1 MSDLLITKTRVKC
14 GRLKRGFRFLHITD
28 VHLCLTDGTESP
40 ARIEYNAPRINL
52 FSRDGVRSDEYF
64 PHFFEYA
71 RDNGCDAVIMTG
83 DITDTP
89 TEPNIKALER
99 AVESSPVPVIYVVGN
114 HDWSFFDDYRTN
126 GAKAL
131 YLHRF
136 AEVSGGDTELC
147 VRRLDGLNVLTLDN
161 GDNGFT
167 ERQLDTT
174 KRLILEGTPLLICFH
189 VPLAAPA
196 LSEKTSKVWGRD
208 ICIQNS
214 EMAKMIAAAD
224 NVAAVLTGHVHFF
237 HEEYIGNTLQ
247 IVTGLGAEGMG
258 RLIELGR

>member
-14 GRLKRGFRFLHITD
+14 GGLKRRFRFLHITD
-28 VHLCLTDGTESP
+28 VHLCLTDGTETP

-64 PHFFEYA
+64 PRFFEYA
-71 RDNGCDAVIMTG
+71 KDNGCDAVIMTG

-89 TEPNIKALER
+89 TEPNIKALED
-99 AVESSPVPVIYVVGN
+99 AAENSPVPVIYVVGN
-114 HDWSFFDDYRTN
+114 HDWSFFDDYRTKR
-126 GAKAL
+126 AEEL

-136 AEVSGGDTELC
+136 AKVSGGDTELC
-147 VRRLDGLNVLTLDN
+147 VNRLDGLNVLTLDN
-161 GDNGFT
+161 GGNGFT
-167 ERQLDTT
+167 ARQLDTA
-174 KRLILEGTPLLICFH
+174 RSLILEGTPLLICFH
-189 VPLAAPA
+189 VPLSAPR
-196 LSEKTSKVWGRD
+196 LSEKTSEVWGSD
-208 ICIQNS
+208 LCVQNS

-258 RLIELGR
+258 RLVELVM